1 MSSVELTKD
10 VQKNLLKNKK
20 FLEKFT
26 AVAALLLMIII
37 FSIFSPNFL
46 TINNLLSV
54 SLQTSIIAFI
64 GIGVTFVIITAG
76 IDLGIGSVV
85 ALSSVVAG
93 LSMRAGCPVTLAIIL
108 ALFIG
113 ALCGIFNGF
122 VIAHLKLPPF
132 IATLGTQMIARG
144 MALYITNAYPITGFP
159 PSFDI
164 FGGKIGILIP
174 PNVSNAN
181 PVMNFI
187 GMIPV
192 PVIIMIFVAF
202 IFSFILRKTRLG
214 RYAYA
219 TGSNEEATRLSGINI
234 TRTKYLLY
242 MISGILAAVA
252 GIVLTSRLSTAQATA
267 GNNYELDAI
276 ASAVIGGTSLMGGV
290 GTISGTMIGAFII
303 GVMRNGLNMLG
314 VSNFIQQMT
323 IGGVIIVSVYIDSLR
338 NKKA

>member
-1 MSSVELTKD
+1 MSSVELTKS
-10 VQKNLLKNKK
+10 VQKNLLKNKG

-37 FSIFSPNFL
+37 FSIFSPNFFTL
-46 TINNLLSV
+46 TNLLSV
-54 SLQTSIIAFI
+54 SLQTSIIAFV

-85 ALSSVVAG
+85 ALSGVVAG
-93 LSMRAGCPVTLAIIL
+93 LAMRAGYPVTLSILLGLMTGAI
-108 ALFIG
+108 
-113 ALCGIFNGF
+113 CGLFNGF
-122 VIAHLKLPPF
+122 VITRLLLPPF

-144 MALYITNAYPITGFP
+144 LALYVTNAYPITGFP
-159 PSFDI
+159 PSFD
-164 FGGKIGILIP
+164 FLGGKIPGTL
-174 PNVSNAN
+174 
-181 PVMNFI
+181 
-187 GMIPV
+187 IPV
-192 PVIIMIFVAF
+192 PVVIMILAAF

-219 TGSNEEATRLSGINI
+219 TGSNEEAARLSGINI
-234 TRTKYLLY
+234 NRTKYLLY

-252 GIVLTSRLSTAQATA
+252 GIVLASRLSTAQATA
-267 GNNYELDAI
+267 GNNYELDGI

-323 IGGVIIVSVYIDSLR
+323 IGGVIILAVYIDSLR